1 MDGVTYPGHATS
13 PEDAGQSPPP
23 HAASL
28 EDALSIV
35 SSLVWRTTLRPMQ
48 ARALKFLFSVDN
60 VDRKMLLV
68 SRTRMIATVAA
79 GGGIRERELAAEL
92 RRAARPPPLAL
103 RHARRAAAAAP
114 LPAATTYYLAAEPF
128 IICPFIFI
136 DLTTRTIY

>member
-1 MDGVTYPGHATS
+1 
-13 PEDAGQSPPP
+13 
-23 HAASL
+23 
-28 EDALSIV
+28 
-35 SSLVWRTTLRPMQ
+35 MQ

-136 DLTTRTIY
+136 DLTTLLFINHPQIQWLAPIWVHHVLGAIISS